1 MKLKPKKRMLS
12 QASTLQNLEIK
23 SECRRNIKEISKIR
37 GHGQKIDPAH
47 FLFRARHGRG
57 VSPASQN
64 PNPISDQK
72 MSFLTPVF
80 RPGF

>member
-1 MKLKPKKRMLS
+1 MLL

-23 SECRRNIKEISKIR
+23 RECRRDIKEISKIR
-37 GHGQKIDPAH
+37 AHGQKIDPAH
-47 FLFRARHGRG
+47 FLFRPTHGRG
-57 VSPASQN
+57 VSPGSQN
-64 PNPISDQK
+64 PYPIWDQK